1 MPPEHALLMQS
12 ESSTHELPGV
22 LPRYSVDFNE
32 VPPSSSPPA
41 TRSCPPMST
50 VSVGDDLA
58 SIMEGPDAHVSV
70 MGLKIS
76 VLA

>member
-1 MPPEHALLMQS
+1 
-12 ESSTHELPGV
+12 
-22 LPRYSVDFNE
+22 
-32 VPPSSSPPA
+32 
-41 TRSCPPMST
+41 MST